1 MKSIL
6 SGGVAT
12 VWLARCWQQ
21 PGDTSCHRDTET
33 RRHRILP
40 SSSTIVLGDYAFATA
55 LGYTGEQNGL

>member
-55 LGYTGEQNGL
+55 LR